1 MVAKWALLPLLS
13 VLFALSTASRLP
25 PIPSQQA
32 QHQKKQFDD
41 LSAKYLTPDDFELA
55 AKQPVARPTGAD
67 LDAVQNAALFEGDIE
82 GIPPDSTPSFNQ
94 RLRDSPI
101 GNYED
106 IFRQPF
112 NSALNLATYPDKLW
126 PDGVVPYMLEEG
138 MTSQQRAAIAQ
149 AFDEYKQKTCI
160 RFVPRSDD
168 DFDYIYVKRNVA
180 FGCSS
185 YVGRAGGNQTVSLE
199 VDKCFSKGIIAHELM
214 HAIGFF
220 HEHSRTDRDHYV
232 DIVDD
237 NIRPGMM
244 RNFEKYPQKI
254 IDPLGMPYDYD
265 SVMHYHKLAFSKN
278 GKSTIVPKEKGAEIG
293 QRYKL
298 SDIDSQKVN
307 KLYKCGDFASTSS
320 TTTTTT
326 QSSSTTTTTPK
337 EEVKEKKKSSSTT
350 TTTTTTTT
358 TRAKVTTPNGGS
370 KSRGKCE
377 DLNAHCVMWE
387 QLGHCEHSL
396 KYMSHYCRKACGF
409 CDDDDQIEEELKK
422 EKEEM
427 ERERLRK
434 EQEENREKEKEKE
447 RLERLRKEKEEK
459 ERRSRERTTTPSTTT
474 TTKSTTTKRPPF
486 TYRPRGGG
494 FGRGRWSTTRRP
506 DNREKEREKSRVK
519 PKLPNGEM
527 CEDKNLFC
535 SYWAKI
541 GECSSESKFMKVF
554 CKASCGKC

>member
-1 MVAKWALLPLLS
+1 MGHRAIFGAVVHVDLQYPSLLLLLP
-13 VLFALSTASRLP
+13 RLP
-25 PIPSQQA
+25 PIPNQQA
-32 QHQKKQFDD
+32 LYEKKQFDD

-55 AKQPVARPTGAD
+55 AKQPVARPTPAE
-67 LDAVQNAALFEGDIE
+67 LDAVQNSALFEGDIQ
-82 GIPPDSTPSFNQ
+82 GIPPDATPSLNH
-94 RLRDSPI
+94 RLRDEPI
-101 GNYED
+101 PGEWD
-106 IFRQPF
+106 ELFKRPL

-126 PDGVVPYMLEEG
+126 PEGVVPYMLEEG
-138 MTSQQRAAIAQ
+138 MTAQQRAAIAQ

-160 RFVPRSDD
+160 RFVPRGDD

-220 HEHSRTDRDHYV
+220 HEHSRTDRDNYV
-232 DIVDD
+232 DIVEEH
-237 NIRPGMM
+237 IRPGMM

-278 GKSTIVPKEKGAEIG
+278 GKSTIVPKEGGAEIG

-298 SDIDSQKVN
+298 SLIDAQKVN
-307 KLYKCGDFASTSS
+307 KLYKCGDYA
-320 TTTTTT
+320 
-326 QSSSTTTTTPK
+326 
-337 EEVKEKKKSSSTT
+337 STT
-350 TTTTTTTT
+350 TTTTTTQPTLTT
-358 TRAKVTTPNGGS
+358 TTTGNKVIEDRTPSTTTQKPRP
-370 KSRGKCE
+370 KSTTGAPGARKGKCE
-377 DLNAHCVMWE
+377 DLNAHCTMWE

-409 CDDDDQIEEELKK
+409 CDDEDQIEEEL
-422 EKEEM
+422 
-427 ERERLRK
+427 
-434 EQEENREKEKEKE
+434 
-447 RLERLRKEKEEK
+447 RKEKEERERERVEERREK
-459 ERRSRERTTTPSTTT
+459 ERRE
-474 TTKSTTTKRPPF
+474 KEE
-486 TYRPRGGG
+486 
-494 FGRGRWSTTRRP
+494 RGRWSTTRRP
-506 DNREKEREKSRVK
+506 EPKEKEKEKPRGK
-519 PKLPNGEM
+519 KGEV

-541 GECSSESKFMKVF
+541 GECNSESKFMKVF